1 MKKGVRSL
9 VEILDGQSSIAFA
22 YLFGSKAKGHANR
35 LSDWD
40 VAVYFSDPIDKIG
53 HWPAFELEAKLA
65 RAVGGTVQV
74 TVLNTLLSPL
84 FGFEIV
90 RHGVVL
96 LDRDQNLRMEFENR
110 ILRYYHD
117 WQYFLKRQ
125 MKVEGFRSKV
135 PPIPHL

>member
-1 MKKGVRSL
+1 MKKDVRSL
-9 VEILDGQSSIAFA
+9 IEILHRQSSVAFA
-22 YLFGSKAKGHANR
+22 YLFGSKAKGYANE

-40 VAVYFSDPIDKIG
+40 IAVYFSDPMDKFG

-65 RAVGGTVQV
+65 RAVGEMVQV
-74 TVLNTLLSPL
+74 TVLNTSVSPL

-90 RHGVVL
+90 KDGIVL
-96 LDRDQNLRMEFENR
+96 LDRDQKLRMEFENR

-125 MKVEGFRSKV
+125 MKAEGYCR
-135 PPIPHL
+135 

>member
-1 MKKGVRSL
+1 MKRDVRSL
-9 VEILDGQSSIAFA
+9 IEILRGQSSAAFA
-22 YLFGSKAKGHANR
+22 YLFGSKAKGYANK

-40 VAVYFSDPIDKIG
+40 IAVYFSDPADKIG

-65 RAVGGTVQV
+65 RAVGGMVQV
-74 TVLNTLLSPL
+74 TVLNALLSPL

-90 RHGVVL
+90 KDGVVF
-96 LDRDQNLRMEFENR
+96 LDRNQKLRMEFENR

-125 MKVEGFRSKV
+125 MKAEGFSSHR
-135 PPIPHL
+135 

>member
-1 MKKGVRSL
+1 M
-9 VEILDGQSSIAFA
+9 EILQEQSSVAFA
-22 YLFGSKAKGHANR
+22 YLFGSKAKGYANE

-40 VAVYFSDPIDKIG
+40 IAVYFSDPMDKIG

-65 RAVGGTVQV
+65 RAVGERVQV
-74 TVLNTLLSPL
+74 TVLNALVSPL

-90 RHGVVL
+90 KDGIVL

-110 ILRYYHD
+110 ILRYYYD

-125 MKVEGFRSKV
+125 MKAEGYLSPR
-135 PPIPHL
+135 